1 MNIELEYKKR
11 WYNLRSKLNSLLHED
26 ETMGDLD
33 PVTLKVAL
41 EIMNILDNNKTK
53 KYDYN
58 IPKYFQSDCDIK
70 ITHEEISELFNRERK
85 R

>member
-58 IPKYFQSDCDIK
+58 IPKYFQSDCDIE
-70 ITHEEISELFNRERK
+70 ITHEEIAELFNRERK
-85 R
+85 I